1 VAVTSDDDFLR
12 KSLTKV
18 TVTLFLIKS
27 KDDHSH
33 GGKMTIET
41 ITPAP
46 RQQEKK
52 TVYRGGASET
62 VYGLGFLGALV
73 YYIGHATSLWIGLLG
88 LLKAV
93 FWPAVLVYEALSFF
107 GG

>member
-1 VAVTSDDDFLR
+1 
-12 KSLTKV
+12 
-18 TVTLFLIKS
+18 
-27 KDDHSH
+27 
-33 GGKMTIET
+33 MTIET
-41 ITPAP
+41 NSPAP
-46 RQQEKK
+46 RPQEKK
-52 TVYRGGASET
+52 TIYRGGASET

-88 LLKAV
+88 VLKAV